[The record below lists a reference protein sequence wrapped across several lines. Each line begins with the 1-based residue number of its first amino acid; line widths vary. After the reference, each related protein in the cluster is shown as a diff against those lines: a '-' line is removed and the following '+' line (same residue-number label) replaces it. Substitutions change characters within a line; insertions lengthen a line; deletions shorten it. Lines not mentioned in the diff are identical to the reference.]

1 MRVEVGP
8 DAGRARDRITAAPI
22 VLNRRA
28 AVRPTITGVE
38 RYTDE
43 LTRRLLARDPGGYL
57 ALAPR
62 PRLRGRGAGQA
73 WEQLVLPTR
82 ARALGARLIVSPANL
97 APLAWPGNVLVLHDA
112 AAWREPAA
120 FSAAYRTWHTVA
132 ELGAARRARALVTVS
147 EFSRRELATLGL
159 DPAAIHV
166 IPGGVAARFSP
177 VADAGD
183 PAIRAAHGLDRPY
196 VLTVA
201 TADAR
206 KNLAA
211 LAPVAAALAQR
222 GLELVWAGDTRGYF
236 AGVAEIPGL
245 RALGYVADA
254 ALPALYRGAAAF
266 VLPSRYEGFGLT
278 CIEAMACGTPVVA
291 ADRAALPETC
301 GGAAL
306 LADPDDGRA
315 LAAAVL
321 AAALGE
327 PERRDALR
335 GAGIARAARF
345 SWDRTTERVDGL
357 LRALSAERRG
367 GQSGT

>member
-1 MRVEVGP
+1 
-8 DAGRARDRITAAPI
+8 

-43 LTRRLLARDPGGYL
+43 LTRRLVARDPGRYR

-62 PRLRGRGAGQA
+62 PRLRGRVAGQA
-73 WEQLVLPTR
+73 WEQVGLPAR
-82 ARALGARLIVSPANL
+82 ARALGARLILSPANL

-112 AAWREPAA
+112 ATWREPGAY
-120 FSAAYRTWHTVA
+120 SAAYRAWHTVA

-159 DPAAIHV
+159 HPEAIHV
-166 IPGGVAARFSP
+166 IPGGVDPRFSP
-177 VADAGD
+177 VPGPDDA
-183 PAIRAAHGLDRPY
+183 AIRATHRLEAPY

-206 KNLAA
+206 KNLSA
-211 LAPVAAALAQR
+211 LAPVAAALAER
-222 GLELVWAGDTRGYF
+222 SLELVWAGDTRGYF
-236 AGVAEIPGL
+236 AQIAATPGL
-245 RALGYVADA
+245 RTLGYVADED
-254 ALPALYRGAAAF
+254 LPALYRGAAAF

-278 CIEAMACGTPVVA
+278 CLEAMACGTPVVA

-306 LADPDDGRA
+306 VVDPDDERA
-315 LAAAVL
+315 LSEAVL
-321 AAALGE
+321 AAATGE
-327 PERRDALR
+327 PARRDALR
-335 GAGIARAARF
+335 TAGLTRAACF
-345 SWDRTTERVDGL
+345 TWERTAARVDEL
-357 LRALSAERRG
+357 LRTLA
-367 GQSGT
+367 

>member
-8 DAGRARDRITAAPI
+8 GTRGARRHGIAAAPI

-43 LTRRLLARDPGGYL
+43 LTRRLVARDPARYR

-62 PRLRGRGAGQA
+62 RRLRGRAAGQA
-73 WEQLVLPTR
+73 WEQLGLPLR
-82 ARALGARLIVSPANL
+82 ARALGARLILSPANL

-120 FSAAYRTWHTVA
+120 FSAAYRTWHGVA
-132 ELGAARRARALVTVS
+132 ELGAARRAQALITVS
-147 EFSRRELATLGL
+147 EFSRRELAALGL
-159 DPAAIHV
+159 DPEAIHV
-166 IPGGVAARFSP
+166 IPGGADPRFSP
-177 VADAGD
+177 AAAPGDA
-183 PAIRAAHGLDRPY
+183 AVRTAHGLTGRY

-211 LAPVAAALAQR
+211 LTPVAAALAER
-222 GLELVWAGDTRGYF
+222 EIELVWAGDTRGYF
-236 AGVAEIPGL
+236 AGVAATPGL
-245 RALGYVADA
+245 RVLGYVCDGD
-254 ALPALYRGAAAF
+254 LPALYRGAEAF
-266 VLPSRYEGFGLT
+266 VLASRYEGFGLT
-278 CIEAMACGTPVVA
+278 CVEAMASGTPVVA

-301 GGAAL
+301 GDAAL

-315 LAAAVL
+315 LTAAVL
-321 AAALGE
+321 AAAAGD
-327 PERRDALR
+327 PARRDALR
-335 GAGIARAARF
+335 AAGIARAARF
-345 SWDRTTERVDGL
+345 TWERTAERTDRL
-357 LRALSAERRG
+357 LRALAGDGPVPRG
-367 GQSGT
+367 R